1 MSKDNHDITVN
12 IKGDASRVLNECSP
26 EEVKEKIYEALKG
39 ANEILEQKS
48 DDYVFHDTDNPFVK
62 ELKIPDV
69 AYDENGD
76 LKENYRKAYKT
87 LIEKERE
94 KHKALDI
101 DEDDDLAPLEVVDS
115 PTMDLKYLINN
126 LIENTGIINRV
137 ELDFKAGHARTVLKT
152 LSQQEQMLTDKGL
165 KWQIQF
171 DNDEEIRLIFNRR

>member
-1 MSKDNHDITVN
+1 MILMSKDKQDITVN
-12 IKGDASRVLNECSP
+12 IEGDALRVLNECSP
-26 EEVKEKIYEALKG
+26 EEVREKIYEALKG

-48 DDYVFHDTDNPFVK
+48 DDQVFHDTDNPYIK

-87 LIEKERE
+87 IIEKERE
-94 KHKALDI
+94 KHKALT
-101 DEDDDLAPLEVVDS
+101 EDNDDSLEADS
-115 PTMDLKYLINN
+115 ATMDLKYVINN
-126 LIENTGIINRV
+126 LIDNTGIINRV

-152 LSQQEQMLTDKGL
+152 LSQQGQMLTDKGL

-171 DNDEEIRLIFNRR
+171 DNDEEIRLIFYRR